1 MHTQDAIFWSHY
13 FNDDFI
19 KKHIPGLGAFVPD
32 LVIIEDKEFDAT
44 IFCGFWATWVDTFS
58 TVDPNFCSVGV

>member
-1 MHTQDAIFWSHY
+1 MIDKIEYVDPIISMTIY
-13 FNDDFI
+13 LRYV
-19 KKHIPGLGAFVPD
+19 PGLGAFVPD

>member
-1 MHTQDAIFWSHY
+1 MHKDKAIRFSSDY
-13 FNDDFI
+13 INYDCI

-44 IFCGFWATWVDTFS
+44 IFCGF
-58 TVDPNFCSVGV
+58 